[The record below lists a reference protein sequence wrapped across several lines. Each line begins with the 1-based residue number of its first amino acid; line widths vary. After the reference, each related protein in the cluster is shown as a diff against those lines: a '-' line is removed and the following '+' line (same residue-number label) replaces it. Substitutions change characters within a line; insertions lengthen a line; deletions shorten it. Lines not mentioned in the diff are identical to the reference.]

1 MPLNKLMLKISF
13 SVISRRDHWIKSNP
27 LNKRQ
32 RTKFLEELPLYVAEK
47 NYMDLFS

>member
-1 MPLNKLMLKISF
+1 MPLNNLMLKISF
-13 SVISRRDHWIKSNP
+13 SVISRRDHWI
-27 LNKRQ
+27 KRQ